1 MLQVPS
7 LPSEGGHRQP
17 GKDPLPQ
24 RSTDEQDLGW
34 GDGPGDYGD
43 DWYLAERP
51 PHHG

>member
-1 MLQVPS
+1 

-17 GKDPLPQ
+17 GEDLLPR

-34 GDGPGDYGD
+34 GDGAGNYGD